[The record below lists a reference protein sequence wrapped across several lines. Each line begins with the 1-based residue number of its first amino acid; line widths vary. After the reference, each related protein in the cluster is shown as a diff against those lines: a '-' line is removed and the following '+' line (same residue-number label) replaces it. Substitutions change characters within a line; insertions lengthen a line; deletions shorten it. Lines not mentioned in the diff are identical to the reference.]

1 MINEKTANDPTQVML
16 LELAALNAE
25 VDAVSPQDAY
35 ELLTS
40 DELED
45 YRVMVVFKEI
55 FDAVELVKLGYSMKE
70 IVISGMYAKD
80 NENKVKAE
88 ACLFVDDKDKEAFRF
103 LEDHGVL
110 LTHQISPEYNK
121 KMVHDLVKF

>member
-1 MINEKTANDPTQVML
+1 MAVIQYRLDGRMLHGQVSNFARALNIEEFVVINEKTANDPTQVML

-55 FDAVELVKLGYSMKE
+55 FDCRGTGQTLA
-70 IVISGMYAKD
+70 I
-80 NENKVKAE
+80 
-88 ACLFVDDKDKEAFRF
+88 
-103 LEDHGVL
+103 
-110 LTHQISPEYNK
+110 P
-121 KMVHDLVKF
+121 

>member
-1 MINEKTANDPTQVML
+1 MKT
-16 LELAALNAE
+16 
-25 VDAVSPQDAY
+25 
-35 ELLTS
+35 LLTLDVLKTMSS

-110 LTHQISPEYNK
+110 LTQIPAGISLSILLGP
-121 KMVHDLVKF
+121 L